1 MVHQKLSHSYL
12 FCDCLSC
19 FQIMFT
25 ITKHLRFHNGYKA
38 ILEKR
43 NKPWNVLDLSVNYI
57 SLLSIYKPVDRC
69 WHNEPRHWHFP
80 SWLGKR
86 VFGFLSSE
94 HISIWQ
100 IQLHLS
106 CTEHIVLIDHPVLCN
121 YHILHIETRQ
131 IRNGSNNC
139 IYLNNWSGFF
149 SPLKF

>member
-1 MVHQKLSHSYL
+1 MQDSESSHNLIVVSSYKGSQNSSHSYL
-12 FCDCLSC
+12 FCDCLCC

-43 NKPWNVLDLSVNYI
+43 NKPCINVLDLSVNYI

-121 YHILHIETRQ
+121 YHI
-131 IRNGSNNC
+131 NV
-139 IYLNNWSGFF
+139 F
-149 SPLKF
+149 SQLPSTSY